1 LSRVPAMVL
10 VYVMELSFINN
21 LDCVCVCVCVC
32 VAPKDRISVNA
43 EWEGQRCDLRP
54 VLSFA
59 ASNASLTVSKMKF
72 PLPPLK

>member
-21 LDCVCVCVCVC
+21 LDLCVCACVRAC
-32 VAPKDRISVNA
+32 APKDRIRVNA